1 MRSFMREKKIY
12 CGKHYREVDI
22 YPYTAAQLTASTRGK
37 RSKKIKETEP
47 KQKNLNDKNARRY
60 FTQTANLNFGSDP
73 EALHVTATYSGK
85 YLPDTVEQAEQ
96 EATNFLRRVQYR
108 RKKEGLPPLK
118 YMIVTAYT
126 TKRNS
131 ETPVRIHHHIIMNGG
146 LDRDVVE
153 DLWRKRRR
161 KGQKKG
167 DKIGFCNADRLQAD
181 ENGIAALCTYLVKQG
196 CGKKRWNSSH
206 IMCQSYAEAVA
217 ALGYSDDW
225 EKYPICEAIYS
236 QFKLYGVAPVV
247 FVNVLD
253 PAKHK
258 KSVAEQNYPVADG
271 KVLLPLEAL
280 KNTVKVTSYTAG
292 TDYELFY
299 EGENLI
305 LEVLDGGSI
314 PAETG
319 ELTITFDAVDP
330 SKINENDIIG
340 GFDTSTK
347 KYSGLELID
356 KVFPKYGIVPDL
368 IVAPGWSDKSN
379 VAAVMTAKADAIN
392 TVFTGAKA
400 LIDADT
406 NTVRHYADVPAWKKA
421 QNMNSKAEILCWPMF
436 GLGDRVFHASVHA
449 AGLMGKTD
457 SDNGGCPAES
467 PSNKSLQIDR
477 AMLADGTTV
486 LLDLAQANYL
496 NSNGI
501 VTALNFIGS
510 YVLWGDETACFPAD
524 TDVKNYFISVSRMF
538 GWVARSVILT
548 YWSKIDKKM
557 TRRLIDSI
565 VDSVNIWLNGLVS
578 EEKLLGARV
587 EFLDEEN
594 STTALMAGKAV
605 FHIYMTPASPMREC
619 EFVLEYDAD
628 YVTAALS
635 A

>member
-1 MRSFMREKKIY
+1 MGDGYALYPLDGLPILDEESFCAVFDITGKQREKILFRHERLPEHLNVEDVAAGDKLV
-12 CGKHYREVDI
+12 RE
-22 YPYTAAQLTASTRGK
+22 Y
-37 RSKKIKETEP
+37 ETT
-47 KQKNLNDKNARRY
+47 
-60 FTQTANLNFGSDP
+60 F
-73 EALHVTATYSGK
+73 
-85 YLPDTVEQAEQ
+85 
-96 EATNFLRRVQYR
+96 
-108 RKKEGLPPLK
+108 
-118 YMIVTAYT
+118 I
-126 TKRNS
+126 
-131 ETPVRIHHHIIMNGG
+131 NGG
-146 LDRDVVE
+146 LRLKPLKTNNGVMFIRSLYLSPLEDVIDMVQFYE
-153 DLWRKRRR
+153 R
-161 KGQKKG
+161 
-167 DKIGFCNADRLQAD
+167 
-181 ENGIAALCTYLVKQG
+181 TTPQG
-196 CGKKRWNSSH
+196 GSH
-206 IMCQSYAEAVA
+206 IVA
-217 ALGYSDDW
+217 
-225 EKYPICEAIYS
+225 K
-236 QFKLYGVAPVV
+236 
-247 FVNVLD
+247 
-253 PAKHK
+253 
-258 KSVAEQNYPVADG
+258 
-271 KVLLPLEAL
+271 
-280 KNTVKVTSYTAG
+280 AG
-292 TDYELFY
+292 F
-299 EGENLI
+299 
-305 LEVLDGGSI
+305 
-314 PAETG
+314 
-319 ELTITFDAVDP
+319 LT
-330 SKINENDIIG
+330 
-340 GFDTSTK
+340 
-347 KYSGLELID
+347 
-356 KVFPKYGIVPDL
+356 
-368 IVAPGWSDKSN
+368 
-379 VAAVMTAKADAIN
+379 AAVIMP
-392 TVFTGAKA
+392 
-400 LIDADT
+400 
-406 NTVRHYADVPAWKKA
+406 YADVPAWKKA

-436 GLGDRVFHASVHA
+436 GLGDRAFHASVHA

>member
-1 MRSFMREKKIY
+1 MANYFH
-12 CGKHYREVDI
+12 GV
-22 YPYTAAQLTASTRGK
+22 STR
-37 RSKKIKETEP
+37 
-47 KQKNLNDKNARRY
+47 QND
-60 FTQTANLNFGSDP
+60 TSISTP
-73 EALHVTATYSGK
+73 VTADS
-85 YLPDTVEQAEQ
+85 
-96 EATNFLRRVQYR
+96 
-108 RKKEGLPPLK
+108 
-118 YMIVTAYT
+118 
-126 TKRNS
+126 
-131 ETPVRIHHHIIMNGG
+131 
-146 LDRDVVE
+146 
-153 DLWRKRRR
+153 
-161 KGQKKG
+161 
-167 DKIGFCNADRLQAD
+167 
-181 ENGIAALCTYLVKQG
+181 GIAFVVGAAPGHTVG
-196 CGKKRWNSSH
+196 GAPNDP

-392 TVFTGAKA
+392 TVFTGVKA
-400 LIDADT
+400 LIDVDT
-406 NTVRHYADVPAWKKA
+406 NTVRKV
-421 QNMNSKAEILCWPMF
+421 I
-436 GLGDRVFHASVHA
+436 
-449 AGLMGKTD
+449 
-457 SDNGGCPAES
+457 S
-467 PSNKSLQIDR
+467 PIR
-477 AMLADGTTV
+477 F
-486 LLDLAQANYL
+486 Y
-496 NSNGI
+496 I
-501 VTALNFIGS
+501 F
-510 YVLWGDETACFPAD
+510 
-524 TDVKNYFISVSRMF
+524 
-538 GWVARSVILT
+538 
-548 YWSKIDKKM
+548 
-557 TRRLIDSI
+557 
-565 VDSVNIWLNGLVS
+565 
-578 EEKLLGARV
+578 
-587 EFLDEEN
+587 
-594 STTALMAGKAV
+594 
-605 FHIYMTPASPMREC
+605 
-619 EFVLEYDAD
+619 
-628 YVTAALS
+628 
-635 A
+635 

>member
-1 MRSFMREKKIY
+1 MTEFERITQSPEMLAAFLASLPVIEAPWDEEFQRKY
-12 CGKHYREVDI
+12 C
-22 YPYTAAQLTASTRGK
+22 A
-37 RSKKIKETEP
+37 
-47 KQKNLNDKNARRY
+47 
-60 FTQTANLNFGSDP
+60 
-73 EALHVTATYSGK
+73 
-85 YLPDTVEQAEQ
+85 
-96 EATNFLRRVQYR
+96 
-108 RKKEGLPPLK
+108 
-118 YMIVTAYT
+118 
-126 TKRNS
+126 
-131 ETPVRIHHHIIMNGG
+131 
-146 LDRDVVE
+146 
-153 DLWRKRRR
+153 
-161 KGQKKG
+161 
-167 DKIGFCNADRLQAD
+167 
-181 ENGIAALCTYLVKQG
+181 G
-196 CGKKRWNSSH
+196 CGKVS
-206 IMCQSYAEAVA
+206 C
-217 ALGYSDDW
+217 DD
-225 EKYPICEAIYS
+225 
-236 QFKLYGVAPVV
+236 G
-247 FVNVLD
+247 
-253 PAKHK
+253 
-258 KSVAEQNYPVADG
+258 
-271 KVLLPLEAL
+271 
-280 KNTVKVTSYTAG
+280 
-292 TDYELFY
+292 
-299 EGENLI
+299 
-305 LEVLDGGSI
+305 
-314 PAETG
+314 
-319 ELTITFDAVDP
+319 
-330 SKINENDIIG
+330 
-340 GFDTSTK
+340 
-347 KYSGLELID
+347 
-356 KVFPKYGIVPDL
+356 

-406 NTVRHYADVPAWKKA
+406 NTVRHYADVPAWKKT

-436 GLGDRVFHASVHA
+436 GLGDRAFHASVHA

>member
-1 MRSFMREKKIY
+1 MANYFH
-12 CGKHYREVDI
+12 GV
-22 YPYTAAQLTASTRGK
+22 STR
-37 RSKKIKETEP
+37 
-47 KQKNLNDKNARRY
+47 QND
-60 FTQTANLNFGSDP
+60 TSISTP
-73 EALHVTATYSGK
+73 VTADS
-85 YLPDTVEQAEQ
+85 
-96 EATNFLRRVQYR
+96 
-108 RKKEGLPPLK
+108 
-118 YMIVTAYT
+118 
-126 TKRNS
+126 
-131 ETPVRIHHHIIMNGG
+131 
-146 LDRDVVE
+146 
-153 DLWRKRRR
+153 
-161 KGQKKG
+161 
-167 DKIGFCNADRLQAD
+167 
-181 ENGIAALCTYLVKQG
+181 GIAFVVGAAPGHTVDG
-196 CGKKRWNSSH
+196 APNDP

-379 VAAVMTAKADAIN
+379 VAVVMTAKADAIN

-436 GLGDRVFHASVHA
+436 GLGDRAFHASVHA

-496 NSNGI
+496 NSN
-501 VTALNFIGS
+501 
-510 YVLWGDETACFPAD
+510 
-524 TDVKNYFISVSRMF
+524 

>member
-1 MRSFMREKKIY
+1 
-12 CGKHYREVDI
+12 
-22 YPYTAAQLTASTRGK
+22 
-37 RSKKIKETEP
+37 
-47 KQKNLNDKNARRY
+47 
-60 FTQTANLNFGSDP
+60 
-73 EALHVTATYSGK
+73 
-85 YLPDTVEQAEQ
+85 
-96 EATNFLRRVQYR
+96 
-108 RKKEGLPPLK
+108 
-118 YMIVTAYT
+118 
-126 TKRNS
+126 
-131 ETPVRIHHHIIMNGG
+131 
-146 LDRDVVE
+146 
-153 DLWRKRRR
+153 
-161 KGQKKG
+161 
-167 DKIGFCNADRLQAD
+167 
-181 ENGIAALCTYLVKQG
+181 
-196 CGKKRWNSSH
+196 
-206 IMCQSYAEAVA
+206 
-217 ALGYSDDW
+217 
-225 EKYPICEAIYS
+225 
-236 QFKLYGVAPVV
+236 
-247 FVNVLD
+247 
-253 PAKHK
+253 
-258 KSVAEQNYPVADG
+258 
-271 KVLLPLEAL
+271 
-280 KNTVKVTSYTAG
+280 
-292 TDYELFY
+292 
-299 EGENLI
+299 
-305 LEVLDGGSI
+305 
-314 PAETG
+314 
-319 ELTITFDAVDP
+319 
-330 SKINENDIIG
+330 
-340 GFDTSTK
+340 
-347 KYSGLELID
+347 
-356 KVFPKYGIVPDL
+356 
-368 IVAPGWSDKSN
+368 
-379 VAAVMTAKADAIN
+379 MTAKADAIN

-421 QNMNSKAEILCWPMF
+421 QNMNSKAEILSWPMF
-436 GLGDRVFHASVHA
+436 GLGARAFHASVHA

-619 EFVLEYDAD
+619 EFILEYDAD

>member
-1 MRSFMREKKIY
+1 MSRKEQYPGGVKLTEKTARTLAMQEFGTARGLTKSTSFVGAYFMEFGNLRIEICADAACIAVRVVLAHGTGSSVKY
-12 CGKHYREVDI
+12 FD
-22 YPYTAAQLTASTRGK
+22 PYTLQ
-37 RSKKIKETEP
+37 E
-47 KQKNLNDKNARRY
+47 
-60 FTQTANLNFGSDP
+60 NFK
-73 EALHVTATYSGK
+73 A
-85 YLPDTVEQAEQ
+85 
-96 EATNFLRRVQYR
+96 
-108 RKKEGLPPLK
+108 
-118 YMIVTAYT
+118 
-126 TKRNS
+126 
-131 ETPVRIHHHIIMNGG
+131 
-146 LDRDVVE
+146 
-153 DLWRKRRR
+153 
-161 KGQKKG
+161 
-167 DKIGFCNADRLQAD
+167 
-181 ENGIAALCTYLVKQG
+181 
-196 CGKKRWNSSH
+196 
-206 IMCQSYAEAVA
+206 
-217 ALGYSDDW
+217 
-225 EKYPICEAIYS
+225 
-236 QFKLYGVAPVV
+236 
-247 FVNVLD
+247 
-253 PAKHK
+253 
-258 KSVAEQNYPVADG
+258 
-271 KVLLPLEAL
+271 
-280 KNTVKVTSYTAG
+280 
-292 TDYELFY
+292 
-299 EGENLI
+299 
-305 LEVLDGGSI
+305 
-314 PAETG
+314 
-319 ELTITFDAVDP
+319 
-330 SKINENDIIG
+330 
-340 GFDTSTK
+340 
-347 KYSGLELID
+347 
-356 KVFPKYGIVPDL
+356 

-406 NTVRHYADVPAWKKA
+406 NTVRHYADVPAWKKT

-436 GLGDRVFHASVHA
+436 GLGDRAFHASVHA

-467 PSNKSLQIDR
+467 PSNKTLQIDR

>member
-1 MRSFMREKKIY
+1 MANYFH
-12 CGKHYREVDI
+12 GV
-22 YPYTAAQLTASTRGK
+22 STR
-37 RSKKIKETEP
+37 
-47 KQKNLNDKNARRY
+47 QND
-60 FTQTANLNFGSDP
+60 TSISTP
-73 EALHVTATYSGK
+73 VTADS
-85 YLPDTVEQAEQ
+85 
-96 EATNFLRRVQYR
+96 
-108 RKKEGLPPLK
+108 
-118 YMIVTAYT
+118 
-126 TKRNS
+126 
-131 ETPVRIHHHIIMNGG
+131 
-146 LDRDVVE
+146 
-153 DLWRKRRR
+153 
-161 KGQKKG
+161 
-167 DKIGFCNADRLQAD
+167 
-181 ENGIAALCTYLVKQG
+181 GIAFVVGAAPGHTVG
-196 CGKKRWNSSH
+196 GAPNDP

-314 PAETG
+314 SAETG

-436 GLGDRVFHASVHA
+436 GLGDRAFHASVHA